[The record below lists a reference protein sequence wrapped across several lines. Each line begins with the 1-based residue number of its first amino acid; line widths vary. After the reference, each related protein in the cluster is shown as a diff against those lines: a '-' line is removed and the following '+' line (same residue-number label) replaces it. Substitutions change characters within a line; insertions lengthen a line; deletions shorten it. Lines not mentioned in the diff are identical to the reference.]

1 MVSRG
6 CLQCIIRSL
15 ALLVHGRVGE
25 TVIAQLQVL
34 AVVGVHVVQVLLVL
48 ALLKFELLFVPL
60 VGTLKVQ
67 LFVLLEF
74 LLPLNLDLVQE
85 VLTDR
90 ILQFLDCVFDD

>member
-1 MVSRG
+1 M
-6 CLQCIIRSL
+6 
-15 ALLVHGRVGE
+15 
-25 TVIAQLQVL
+25 IAQLQVL
-34 AVVGVHVVQVLLVL
+34 AVVGVHVVQVFLVL

-60 VGTLKVQ
+60 IGTLKVQ

-90 ILQFLDCVFDD
+90 ILQFLDCVFND

>member
-1 MVSRG
+1 MVSLGNLRR
-6 CLQCIIRSL
+6 IIRNL
-15 ALLVHGRVGE
+15 ALLVRGRVRE

-34 AVVGVHVVQVLLVL
+34 TVVGVHVLQVFLIL

-60 VGTLKVQ
+60 IGTLKVQ

-85 VLTDR
+85 VLANR
-90 ILQFLDCVFDD
+90 ILQFFDCVFDD

>member
-1 MVSRG
+1 VVSRG
-6 CLQCIIRSL
+6 CLRRIIRSL

-25 TVIAQLQVL
+25 AVIAQLQVL

-60 VGTLKVQ
+60 IGTLKVQ

-74 LLPLNLDLVQE
+74 LLPLNLDLVQ
-85 VLTDR
+85 
-90 ILQFLDCVFDD
+90 

>member
-1 MVSRG
+1 M
-6 CLQCIIRSL
+6 
-15 ALLVHGRVGE
+15 
-25 TVIAQLQVL
+25 IAQLQVL
-34 AVVGVHVVQVLLVL
+34 AVVGVHVVQVFLVF

-60 VGTLKVQ
+60 IGTLKVQ

-90 ILQFLDCVFDD
+90 ILQFLDCVFND